1 MNTIIRKMLKS
12 DLQQVNGMISR
23 AFTQG
28 RIDDGYAHT
37 EVPMCRAD
45 FIEMYFSQRPDGCFV
60 LEELGQIRGAA
71 FCHVWGNTGWIGPL
85 AVAPEKHHLGL
96 GKDLALHAVNYLRSI
111 GCKTIGVETNPRSS
125 RNLGFYGKIG
135 FVPSAL
141 SIDMVRPVPSTPV
154 PQDKSVHKKIY
165 YSRLSAADKKEF
177 KLRVWNLVNMVS
189 LDVDYTNLIN
199 ITDEHHFGETILF
212 MRKGAPIGVVVLQT
226 KPSLVEE
233 QNSFLR
239 IVSFAAHPK
248 TPHFYFSYFLNDII
262 LFAKDK
268 ALNRIL
274 ARVPMYS
281 PHAFRI
287 LLENKYRV
295 INSDLRMTLE
305 GYGEQR
311 QNSVFHINRWV

>member
-12 DLQQVNGMISR
+12 DLQQVNSIISR

-37 EVPMCRAD
+37 DVPMCRAD
-45 FIEMYFSQRPDGCFV
+45 FIQMYYSQQPDGCFV
-60 LEELGQIRGAA
+60 TEQNGQLRGAA
-71 FCHVWGNTGWIGPL
+71 FCHVWGKTGWIGPL
-85 AVAPEKHHLGL
+85 AIAPEKHHLGL

-111 GCKTIGVETNPRSS
+111 GCSTIGIETNPRSS

-141 SIDMVRPVPSTPV
+141 SIDMVRPVPSTPINH
-154 PQDKSVHKKIY
+154 DESVHKKIF
-165 YSRLSAADKKEF
+165 YSRLSRADKKEF
-177 KLRVWNLVNMVS
+177 KARASHLVRMAS
-189 LDVDYTNLIN
+189 PDVDYTSLIN
-199 ITDEHHFGETILF
+199 LTDNFRFGETILF
-212 MRKGAPIGVVVLQT
+212 MRKGSPIGLAILQT

-239 IVSFAAHPK
+239 IVSFVAHPK
-248 TPHFYFSYFLNDII
+248 TPPIYFSNFLNDIL

-268 ALNRIL
+268 SLTRIL
-274 ARVPMYS
+274 ARIPMYT
-281 PHAFRI
+281 PVAFRI
-287 LLENKYRV
+287 LLENKFRV

-311 QNSVFHINRWV
+311 HNSVFHINRWV